1 MRRIL
6 ISGFVFFGLPL
17 FAAAQHMGATVG
29 SSMRA
34 APMAAPAGGFHGA
47 PAAHAAI
54 GAHPVATHSAVA
66 GHPVAHTGSPNAR
79 PTVPRRSWHPGSP
92 VSTTH
97 RSSTFT
103 NNTGFNNGRF
113 GGDGL
118 PAPGLGFDYTHFF
131 ATHPNFGRF
140 HHTNGFILPF
150 FGGGIYVPYPYY
162 ADLPTEEEQAADYQ
176 PNDAQDAPAESAD
189 NNSSSAPAP
198 PPQSS
203 SWARGSSSMPALQ
216 AQPEYVFVRRDG
228 TVFFAVAFS
237 WSNDKLQ
244 YITKEGFRR
253 SVPRNTLDLD
263 ATQQF
268 NDQRGISF
276 RLPA

>member
-6 ISGFVFFGLPL
+6 ISGFLFFGLTL
-17 FAAAQHMGATVG
+17 FAAAQHMGGTVG
-29 SSMRA
+29 SSMHA
-34 APMAAPAGGFHGA
+34 APMAAPAGGIHSAPVAHTTPAGHVA
-47 PAAHAAI
+47 LAHPAA
-54 GAHPVATHSAVA
+54 GAHPVAHTDSA
-66 GHPVAHTGSPNAR
+66 NAR
-79 PTVPRRSWHPGSP
+79 PTVPRGGWHPGSP

-97 RSSTFT
+97 RSSTYI
-103 NNTGFNNGRF
+103 NNTGINNGRYA
-113 GGDGL
+113 GNGYP

-131 ATHPNFGRF
+131 ATHPNYGRF
-140 HHTNGFILPF
+140 HRTNGFILPF

-162 ADLPTEEEQAADYQ
+162 MDLPTEEEQAADYQ
-176 PNDAQDAPAESAD
+176 PNDAQDVPAESAD
-189 NNSSSAPAP
+189 NNTSSAPAAS
-198 PPQSS
+198 QSS
-203 SWARGSSSMPALQ
+203 SWARGSSSLPALQ

>member
-1 MRRIL
+1 M
-6 ISGFVFFGLPL
+6 
-17 FAAAQHMGATVG
+17 
-29 SSMRA
+29 
-34 APMAAPAGGFHGA
+34 
-47 PAAHAAI
+47 
-54 GAHPVATHSAVA
+54 
-66 GHPVAHTGSPNAR
+66 
-79 PTVPRRSWHPGSP
+79 PRRSWHPGSP

-140 HHTNGFILPF
+140 HRTNGFILPF

-162 ADLPTEEEQAADYQ
+162 ADLPTEEEQVADYQ

-189 NNSSSAPAP
+189 NNSSPASAPAGSP
-198 PPQSS
+198 SS